1 MSGTTPGTGGSHY
14 NPDEPRDWHGR
25 WTTGGS
31 SWRDTP
37 LRDPSAAGRARTL
50 LGHARIGAW
59 QKGVLSDVAWPT
71 PAEAARFSRLL
82 TAWNAA
88 SGLDDAPFAAWFT
101 RGLDIG
107 PATRRRRRRPG
118 PDHRPDDRGQHP
130 AHRRH
135 QGHRR
140 RSLARDAEEVGRP
153 GRRRNARLQDPRGLP

>member
-37 LRDPSAAGRARTL
+37 LGDPGAAGRARTL
-50 LGHARIGAW
+50 LGHARVGAW

-82 TAWNAA
+82 AAWNAA
-88 SGLDDAPFAAWFT
+88 PLSG
-101 RGLDIG
+101 I
-107 PATRRRRRRPG
+107 PG
-118 PDHRPDDRGQHP
+118 PPQGIERHHSHKPPPPSAISLLTPQVDRLRPALP
-130 AHRRH
+130 C
-135 QGHRR
+135 
-140 RSLARDAEEVGRP
+140 RSPGVGRP
-153 GRRRNARLQDPRGLP
+153 RRRDRAAQYRRI